1 MGKRYRIILF
11 LFFTANMVFAESNL
25 DSLLVNLDQTILQH
39 EIYKDR
45 REARIRE
52 LKGKATKTAP
62 NSIAAYQL
70 NDSIYREYKSYM
82 CDSAVLYLTKNI
94 RIARNLRDQ
103 EREYK
108 SKLLLASLHAA
119 TGMYQEAIDVLE
131 EVRRED
137 LPASL
142 TCDYYTCKEQ
152 VYREISGNSRDPQS
166 IRRYEDKSFV
176 YRDSLAMMLPEGA
189 GKRVE
194 LQELALR
201 ADGWTD
207 EALRINDTR
216 LAKIPFGTPEY
227 ALTSYQR
234 AMIYRQKKDR
244 EKEKYYLALSS
255 LSDIQSAI
263 TDHASLWMLAD
274 LLLKDGDIERAYHYI
289 RFSWDET
296 NRFRARSRSWQS
308 ADILSLID
316 KNYQATIEGKNRI
329 LVTYLT
335 LISVLTLLLISAIVY
350 IYRQM
355 KRLAEARNH
364 LQETNEQL
372 KVLNG
377 ELYQMNDR
385 LQSAN
390 LELSES
396 NRIKEEYIGR
406 FMSLCSSYI
415 DKLDGYR
422 RMVYK
427 MVSSGQIGELVKVT
441 RSSKGLEAELNALYK
456 NFDTAFLHLFPNF
469 VTQFNSLLLEDE
481 QVVLKRDELL
491 NTELRIFALIRLGI
505 NDSSQIAE
513 FLRYSVNTIYN
524 YRAKVKN
531 KACVSRDDF
540 ENLVRKILLYLI
552 HFFSNIK
559 DLYLVV
565 K

>member
-11 LFFTANMVFAESNL
+11 LFFTANMVFTESNL

-142 TCDYYTCKEQ
+142 TRDYYACKEQ

-176 YRDSLAMMLPEGA
+176 YRDSLAMMLPEDA

-201 ADGWTD
+201 ADGRTD

-469 VTQFNSLLLEDE
+469 VTQFNLLLLEDE

-540 ENLVRKILLYLI
+540 ENLVREI
-552 HFFSNIK
+552 H
-559 DLYLVV
+559 
-565 K
+565 

>member
-119 TGMYQEAIDVLE
+119 TGMYQEAIDVLG

-142 TCDYYTCKEQ
+142 TRDYYACKEQ

-176 YRDSLAMMLPEGA
+176 YRDSLAMMLPEDA

-201 ADGWTD
+201 ADGRTD

-469 VTQFNSLLLEDE
+469 VTQFNLLLLEDE

-540 ENLVRKILLYLI
+540 ENLVREI
-552 HFFSNIK
+552 H
-559 DLYLVV
+559 
-565 K
+565 

>member
-142 TCDYYTCKEQ
+142 TRDYYACKEQ

-201 ADGWTD
+201 ADGHTD

-329 LVTYLT
+329 LVAYLT

-364 LQETNEQL
+364 LQETHEQL

-540 ENLVRKILLYLI
+540 ENLVREI
-552 HFFSNIK
+552 H
-559 DLYLVV
+559 
-565 K
+565 

>member
-137 LPASL
+137 LLASL

-201 ADGWTD
+201 ADGHTD

-316 KNYQATIEGKNRI
+316 KNYQATVEGKNRI

-540 ENLVRKILLYLI
+540 ENLVREI
-552 HFFSNIK
+552 H
-559 DLYLVV
+559 
-565 K
+565 

>member
-11 LFFTANMVFAESNL
+11 LFFAANMAFAEANL
-25 DSLLVNLDQTILQH
+25 DSLLINLDQTILRH
-39 EIYKDR
+39 EIYKNR
-45 REARIRE
+45 REARIRG
-52 LKGKATKTAP
+52 LKEKVAKTTP
-62 NSIAAYQL
+62 NSIACYQL

-94 RIARNLRDQ
+94 QIAHKLHDR

-119 TGMYQEAIDVLE
+119 TGMYQEAVDVLG

-137 LPASL
+137 LPVSL
-142 TCDYYTCKEQ
+142 IRDYYACKEQ

-166 IRRYEDKSFV
+166 ISRYKDRSLV
-176 YRDSLAMMLPEGA
+176 YRDSLVMMLPVDA
-189 GKRVE
+189 DRRIE

-201 ADGWTD
+201 ADGDVD
-207 EALRINDTR
+207 EALRINDER

-227 ALTSYQR
+227 ALASYQR
-234 AMIYRQKKDR
+234 AMIYRQKEDR

-316 KNYQATIEGKNRI
+316 KNYQATIEGKNRM
-329 LVTYLT
+329 LVTYLS

-377 ELYQMNDR
+377 ELHQMNQR

-396 NRIKEEYIGR
+396 NQIKEEYIGR

-427 MVSSGQIGELVKVT
+427 KISSGQIEELVKIT
-441 RSSKGLEAELNALYK
+441 RSSKGLEVELDALYK

-469 VTQFNSLLLEDE
+469 VAQFNSLLQEDE

-540 ENLVRKILLYLI
+540 ENLIREI
-552 HFFSNIK
+552 H
-559 DLYLVV
+559 
-565 K
+565 

>member
-142 TCDYYTCKEQ
+142 TRDYYACKEQ

-176 YRDSLAMMLPEGA
+176 YRDSLAMMLPEDA

-201 ADGWTD
+201 ADGRTD

-263 TDHASLWMLAD
+263 TDHAYLWMLAD

-316 KNYQATIEGKNRI
+316 KNYQATVEGKNRI

-540 ENLVRKILLYLI
+540 ENLVRKI
-552 HFFSNIK
+552 H
-559 DLYLVV
+559 
-565 K
+565 

>member
-1 MGKRYRIILF
+1 MEKRYRIILF
-11 LFFTANMVFAESNL
+11 LFFAANMAFAEANL
-25 DSLLVNLDQTILQH
+25 DSLLINLDQTILRH
-39 EIYKDR
+39 EIYKNR
-45 REARIRE
+45 REARIRG
-52 LKGKATKTAP
+52 LKEKVAKTPP
-62 NSIAAYQL
+62 NSIACYQL

-94 RIARNLRDQ
+94 QIAHKLHDQ

-119 TGMYQEAIDVLE
+119 TGMYQEAVDVLG
-131 EVRRED
+131 EVGRED
-137 LPASL
+137 LPVSL
-142 TCDYYTCKEQ
+142 IRDYYACKEQ

-166 IRRYEDKSFV
+166 ISRYKDRSLV
-176 YRDSLAMMLPEGA
+176 YRDSLIMMLPVDA
-189 GKRVE
+189 DRRIE

-201 ADGWTD
+201 ADGDVD
-207 EALRINDTR
+207 EALRINDAR

-227 ALTSYQR
+227 ALASYQR
-234 AMIYRQKKDR
+234 AMIYRQKEDR

-316 KNYQATIEGKNRI
+316 KNYQATIEGKNRM
-329 LVTYLT
+329 LVTYLS

-377 ELYQMNDR
+377 ELHQVNQC

-396 NRIKEEYIGR
+396 NQIKEEYIGR

-422 RMVYK
+422 RMVHK
-427 MVSSGQIGELVKVT
+427 KISSGQIEELVKIT
-441 RSSKGLEAELNALYK
+441 RSSKGLEVELDALYK

-469 VTQFNSLLLEDE
+469 VVQFNSLLQEDE

-540 ENLVRKILLYLI
+540 ENMIREI
-552 HFFSNIK
+552 H
-559 DLYLVV
+559 
-565 K
+565 

>member
-1 MGKRYRIILF
+1 MEKRYRIILF
-11 LFFTANMVFAESNL
+11 LFFAANMAFAEANL
-25 DSLLVNLDQTILQH
+25 DSLLINLDQTILRH
-39 EIYKDR
+39 EIYKNR
-45 REARIRE
+45 REARIRG
-52 LKGKATKTAP
+52 LKEKVAKTPP
-62 NSIAAYQL
+62 NSIACYQL

-94 RIARNLRDQ
+94 QIAHKLHDQ

-119 TGMYQEAIDVLE
+119 TGMYQEAVDVLG
-131 EVRRED
+131 EVGRED
-137 LPASL
+137 LPVSL
-142 TCDYYTCKEQ
+142 IRDYYACKEQ

-166 IRRYEDKSFV
+166 ISRYKDRSLV
-176 YRDSLAMMLPEGA
+176 YRDSLIMMLPVDA
-189 GKRVE
+189 DRRIE

-201 ADGWTD
+201 ADGDVD
-207 EALRINDTR
+207 EALRINDAR

-227 ALTSYQR
+227 ALASYQR
-234 AMIYRQKKDR
+234 AMIYRQKEDR

-316 KNYQATIEGKNRI
+316 KNYQATIEGKNRM
-329 LVTYLT
+329 LVTYLS

-377 ELYQMNDR
+377 ELHQVNQR

-396 NRIKEEYIGR
+396 NQIKEEYIGR

-422 RMVYK
+422 RMVHK
-427 MVSSGQIGELVKVT
+427 KISSGQIEELVKIT
-441 RSSKGLEAELNALYK
+441 RSSKGLEVELDALYK

-469 VTQFNSLLLEDE
+469 VVQFNSLLQEDE

-540 ENLVRKILLYLI
+540 ENMIREI
-552 HFFSNIK
+552 H
-559 DLYLVV
+559 
-565 K
+565 

>member
-142 TCDYYTCKEQ
+142 TRDYYACKEQ

-176 YRDSLAMMLPEGA
+176 YRDSLAMMLPEDA

-201 ADGWTD
+201 ADGRTD

-244 EKEKYYLALSS
+244 EKGKYYLALSS

-316 KNYQATIEGKNRI
+316 KNYQATVEGKNRI

-540 ENLVRKILLYLI
+540 ENLVRKI
-552 HFFSNIK
+552 H
-559 DLYLVV
+559 
-565 K
+565 

>member
-11 LFFTANMVFAESNL
+11 LFFTANTVFAESNL

-142 TCDYYTCKEQ
+142 TRDYYACKEQ

-201 ADGWTD
+201 ADGHTD

-329 LVTYLT
+329 LVAYLT

-469 VTQFNSLLLEDE
+469 VTQSNSLLLEDE

-540 ENLVRKILLYLI
+540 ENLVREI
-552 HFFSNIK
+552 H
-559 DLYLVV
+559 
-565 K
+565 

>member
-103 EREYK
+103 EQEYK

-142 TCDYYTCKEQ
+142 TRDYYACKEQ

-176 YRDSLAMMLPEGA
+176 YRDSLAMMLPA
-189 GKRVE
+189 SSGKRVE

-201 ADGWTD
+201 ADGHTD

-364 LQETNEQL
+364 LQ
-372 KVLNG
+372 VLNG

-540 ENLVRKILLYLI
+540 ENLVREI
-552 HFFSNIK
+552 H
-559 DLYLVV
+559 
-565 K
+565 

>member
-142 TCDYYTCKEQ
+142 ARDYYACKEQ

-176 YRDSLAMMLPEGA
+176 YRDSLAMMLPEDA

-201 ADGWTD
+201 ADGHTD

-263 TDHASLWMLAD
+263 TDHAFLWMLAD

-329 LVTYLT
+329 LVAYLT

-540 ENLVRKILLYLI
+540 ENLVREI
-552 HFFSNIK
+552 H
-559 DLYLVV
+559 
-565 K
+565 

>member
-1 MGKRYRIILF
+1 
-11 LFFTANMVFAESNL
+11 
-25 DSLLVNLDQTILQH
+25 
-39 EIYKDR
+39 
-45 REARIRE
+45 
-52 LKGKATKTAP
+52 
-62 NSIAAYQL
+62 
-70 NDSIYREYKSYM
+70 M
-82 CDSAVLYLTKNI
+82 CDSAVLDLTKNI

-137 LPASL
+137 LPVSL
-142 TCDYYTCKEQ
+142 TRDYYACKEQ

-176 YRDSLAMMLPEGA
+176 YRDSLAMMLPEDA

-201 ADGWTD
+201 ADGRTD

-329 LVTYLT
+329 LVAYLT

-540 ENLVRKILLYLI
+540 ENLVRKI
-552 HFFSNIK
+552 H
-559 DLYLVV
+559 
-565 K
+565 

>member
-11 LFFTANMVFAESNL
+11 LFFAANMAFAEANL
-25 DSLLVNLDQTILQH
+25 DSLLINLDQTILRH
-39 EIYKDR
+39 EIYKNR

-52 LKGKATKTAP
+52 LKEKVAKTPP
-62 NSIAAYQL
+62 NSIACYQL

-94 RIARNLRDQ
+94 QIAHKLHDQ

-119 TGMYQEAIDVLE
+119 TGMYQEAVDVLG
-131 EVRRED
+131 EVGRED
-137 LPASL
+137 LPVSL
-142 TCDYYTCKEQ
+142 IRDYYACKEQ

-166 IRRYEDKSFV
+166 ISRYKDRSLV
-176 YRDSLAMMLPEGA
+176 YRDSLIMMLPVDA
-189 GKRVE
+189 DRRIE

-201 ADGWTD
+201 ADGDVD
-207 EALRINDTR
+207 EALRINDAR

-227 ALTSYQR
+227 ALASYQR
-234 AMIYRQKKDR
+234 AMIYRQKEDR

-316 KNYQATIEGKNRI
+316 KNYQATIEGKNRM
-329 LVTYLT
+329 LVTYLS

-377 ELYQMNDR
+377 ELHQVNQR

-390 LELSES
+390 FELSES
-396 NRIKEEYIGR
+396 NQIKEEYIGR

-422 RMVYK
+422 RMVHK
-427 MVSSGQIGELVKVT
+427 KISSGQIEELVKIT
-441 RSSKGLEAELNALYK
+441 RSSKGLEVELDALYK

-469 VTQFNSLLLEDE
+469 VVQFNSLLQEDE

-540 ENLVRKILLYLI
+540 ENMIREI
-552 HFFSNIK
+552 H
-559 DLYLVV
+559 
-565 K
+565 

>member
-142 TCDYYTCKEQ
+142 TRDYYACKEQ

-176 YRDSLAMMLPEGA
+176 YRDSLAMMLPEDA

-201 ADGWTD
+201 ADGCTD

-234 AMIYRQKKDR
+234 AMIYCQKKDR

-540 ENLVRKILLYLI
+540 ENLVREI
-552 HFFSNIK
+552 H
-559 DLYLVV
+559 
-565 K
+565 

>member
-1 MGKRYRIILF
+1 MAKRYKIILF
-11 LFFTANMVFAESNL
+11 LFFIANMAFAEGGL
-25 DSLLVNLDQTILQH
+25 DSLLIDLDQTILRH
-39 EIYKDR
+39 EIYKNR
-45 REARIRE
+45 REDRIHD
-52 LKGKATKTAP
+52 LKEKVAMAVPGT
-62 NSIAAYQL
+62 IAAYQL
-70 NDSIYREYKSYM
+70 NDCIYREYKSYM

-94 RIARNLRDQ
+94 RIARDLHDQ

-108 SKLLLASLHAA
+108 SKLQLASLHSAA
-119 TGMYQEAIDVLE
+119 GMYQEAVDVLKE
-131 EVRRED
+131 ICRED
-137 LPASL
+137 LPVSL
-142 TCDYYTCKEQ
+142 VCDYYACKEQ
-152 VYREISGNSRDPQS
+152 VYREISGNSRDPQT

-176 YRDSLAMMLPEGA
+176 YRDSLMMVLPEDA
-189 GKRVE
+189 GRRIE
-194 LQELALR
+194 LQEQALR
-201 ADGWTD
+201 ADGDTG
-207 EALRINDTR
+207 EALRINNLR

-227 ALTSYQR
+227 AFTSYQR
-234 AMIYRQKKDR
+234 AMIYRQEKNR

-263 TDHASLWMLAD
+263 TDHASLWMLAE
-274 LLLKDGDIERAYHYI
+274 LLLKEGDIERAYHYI

-296 NRFRARSRSWQS
+296 NRFHARSRSWQS

-316 KNYQATIEGKNRI
+316 KSYQAMVERKNRM

-335 LISVLTLLLISAIVY
+335 LISVLTLLLISAVVY

-355 KRLAEARNH
+355 KCLAEARNH
-364 LQETNEQL
+364 LQETNERL
-372 KVLNG
+372 KMLND
-377 ELYQMNDR
+377 ELHQMNDR

-396 NRIKEEYIGR
+396 NQIKEEYIGR

-427 MVSSGQIGELVKVT
+427 KVSSGQIEELVKVT
-441 RSSKGLEAELNALYK
+441 RSSKGLEPELEALYK

-469 VTQFNSLLLEDE
+469 VAKFNSLLLEDE
-481 QVVLKRDELL
+481 QVILKKDELL

-505 NDSSQIAE
+505 NDSSRIAE

-531 KACVSRDDF
+531 KACVSRDNF
-540 ENLVRKILLYLI
+540 EDLVRKI
-552 HFFSNIK
+552 H
-559 DLYLVV
+559 
-565 K
+565 

>member
-142 TCDYYTCKEQ
+142 TRDYYACKEQ

-176 YRDSLAMMLPEGA
+176 YRDSLAMMLPEDA
-189 GKRVE
+189 GKRGE

-201 ADGWTD
+201 ADGHTD

-255 LSDIQSAI
+255 LSDIQSAT

-441 RSSKGLEAELNALYK
+441 RSSKGLEAELIALYK

-540 ENLVRKILLYLI
+540 ENLVREI
-552 HFFSNIK
+552 H
-559 DLYLVV
+559 
-565 K
+565 

>member
-25 DSLLVNLDQTILQH
+25 DSLLINLDQTILQH

-52 LKGKATKTAP
+52 LKGKATKIAP

-94 RIARNLRDQ
+94 RIACNLRDQ

-119 TGMYQEAIDVLE
+119 TGMYQEAVDVLE
-131 EVRRED
+131 EVRRAT

-142 TCDYYTCKEQ
+142 TRDYYACKEQ

-166 IRRYEDKSFV
+166 IRRYEDKSLV
-176 YRDSLAMMLPEGA
+176 YRDSLAMMLPEDA
-189 GKRVE
+189 SKRVE

-201 ADGWTD
+201 ADGHTD

-263 TDHASLWMLAD
+263 KDHASLWMLAD

-377 ELYQMNDR
+377 ELHQMNDR

-540 ENLVRKILLYLI
+540 ENLVRKI
-552 HFFSNIK
+552 H
-559 DLYLVV
+559 
-565 K
+565 

>member
-1 MGKRYRIILF
+1 M
-11 LFFTANMVFAESNL
+11 
-25 DSLLVNLDQTILQH
+25 
-39 EIYKDR
+39 
-45 REARIRE
+45 
-52 LKGKATKTAP
+52 
-62 NSIAAYQL
+62 
-70 NDSIYREYKSYM
+70 
-82 CDSAVLYLTKNI
+82 
-94 RIARNLRDQ
+94 
-103 EREYK
+103 
-108 SKLLLASLHAA
+108 
-119 TGMYQEAIDVLE
+119 
-131 EVRRED
+131 
-137 LPASL
+137 
-142 TCDYYTCKEQ
+142 
-152 VYREISGNSRDPQS
+152 
-166 IRRYEDKSFV
+166 
-176 YRDSLAMMLPEGA
+176 
-189 GKRVE
+189 
-194 LQELALR
+194 R
-201 ADGWTD
+201 ADGRTD

-329 LVTYLT
+329 LVAYLT

-372 KVLNG
+372 K
-377 ELYQMNDR
+377 
-385 LQSAN
+385 SAN

-427 MVSSGQIGELVKVT
+427 MVSSGQIGEVVKVT
-441 RSSKGLEAELNALYK
+441 RSSQGLEAELNALYK

-540 ENLVRKILLYLI
+540 ENLVRKI
-552 HFFSNIK
+552 H
-559 DLYLVV
+559 
-565 K
+565 

>member
-11 LFFTANMVFAESNL
+11 LFFAANMAFAEANL
-25 DSLLVNLDQTILQH
+25 DSLLINLDQTILRH
-39 EIYKDR
+39 EIYKNR
-45 REARIRE
+45 REARIRG
-52 LKGKATKTAP
+52 LKEKVAKTPP
-62 NSIAAYQL
+62 NSIACYQL

-94 RIARNLRDQ
+94 QIAHKLHDQ

-119 TGMYQEAIDVLE
+119 TGMYQEAVDVLG
-131 EVRRED
+131 EVGRED
-137 LPASL
+137 LPVSL
-142 TCDYYTCKEQ
+142 IRDYYACKEQ

-166 IRRYEDKSFV
+166 ISRYKDRSLV
-176 YRDSLAMMLPEGA
+176 YRDSLIMMLPVDA
-189 GKRVE
+189 DRRIE

-201 ADGWTD
+201 ADGDVD
-207 EALRINDTR
+207 EALRINDAR

-227 ALTSYQR
+227 ALASYQR
-234 AMIYRQKKDR
+234 AMIYRQKEDR

-316 KNYQATIEGKNRI
+316 KNYQATIEGKNRM
-329 LVTYLT
+329 LVTYLS

-377 ELYQMNDR
+377 ELHQVNQR

-396 NRIKEEYIGR
+396 NQIKEEYIGR

-422 RMVYK
+422 RMVHK
-427 MVSSGQIGELVKVT
+427 KISSGQIEELVKIT
-441 RSSKGLEAELNALYK
+441 RSSKGLEVELDALYK

-469 VTQFNSLLLEDE
+469 VVQFNSLLQEDE

-540 ENLVRKILLYLI
+540 ENMTREI
-552 HFFSNIK
+552 H
-559 DLYLVV
+559 
-565 K
+565 

>member
-25 DSLLVNLDQTILQH
+25 DSLLINLDQTILQH

-52 LKGKATKTAP
+52 LKGKATKIAP

-94 RIARNLRDQ
+94 RIACNLRDQ

-119 TGMYQEAIDVLE
+119 TGMYQEAVDVLE
-131 EVRRED
+131 EVRRET

-142 TCDYYTCKEQ
+142 TRDYYACKEQ

-166 IRRYEDKSFV
+166 IRRYEDKSLV
-176 YRDSLAMMLPEGA
+176 YRDSLAMMLPEDA
-189 GKRVE
+189 SKRVE

-201 ADGWTD
+201 ADGHTD

-263 TDHASLWMLAD
+263 TDHAALWMLAD

-377 ELYQMNDR
+377 ELHQMNDR

-540 ENLVRKILLYLI
+540 ENLVRKI
-552 HFFSNIK
+552 H
-559 DLYLVV
+559 
-565 K
+565 